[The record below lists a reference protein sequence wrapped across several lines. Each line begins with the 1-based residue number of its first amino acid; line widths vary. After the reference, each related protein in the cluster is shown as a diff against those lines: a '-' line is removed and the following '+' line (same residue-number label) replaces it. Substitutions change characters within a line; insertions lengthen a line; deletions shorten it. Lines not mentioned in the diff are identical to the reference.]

1 MRAPLSNR
9 PSPAAWPERLIS
21 SVRPL
26 LSEDRL
32 IWLLLL
38 LATAIRIASIF
49 NKGVLY
55 DQGGFDD
62 AVRYLDSARVLAA
75 TGTISFAGV
84 AHSAYQMPGYAALL
98 AVAFWV
104 PVDHFLR
111 IALIK
116 TMLLVTSVTSIYV
129 IYLIGRRIGGVRTG
143 LVAAAMLSFS
153 LPHIYTGNL
162 TLSENPFTLGL
173 LTMTLLVI
181 RMADE
186 PGWRRFALLLA
197 AFVATVYIKQAAVG
211 FLLPALIYLLV
222 RRYPRA
228 LLVKHVAVAVMVGVL
243 ALAPWWIRNYQ
254 TFGTF
259 VPFTS
264 FDGAPFFEGTFQRFQ
279 PYGTGAYD
287 NMGWVL
293 RPTAGSEVERS
304 RILLEAGRDRVRAR
318 WVSDPTGLTA
328 TYLIMK
334 PAAAWLLPFYWDKVF
349 GINGFWVLRIHA
361 LISAA
366 GIVLLAWFSVRS
378 RSRAEFLLLA
388 LNVAVITVGASY
400 YLGLSRYVYPYM
412 PFLYIPVAY
421 VISAASA
428 RRKVKPGHVE

>member
-1 MRAPLSNR
+1 MTGVRALFR
-9 PSPAAWPERLIS
+9 
-21 SVRPL
+21 
-26 LSEDRL
+26 EDRL
-32 IWLLLL
+32 IWWLLL
-38 LATAIRIASIF
+38 LATAVRAASIV
-49 NKGVLY
+49 NKGVFY

-62 AVRYLDSARVLAA
+62 AVRYLESARVLAA

-98 AVAFWV
+98 SVAFWL
-104 PVDHFLR
+104 PVNEFLR
-111 IALIK
+111 ILLIK
-116 TMLLVTSVTSIYV
+116 MMLLAVSVISIYV
-129 IYLIGRRIGGVRTG
+129 LYLVGRRIGGTRTG
-143 LVAAAMLSFS
+143 LLSAAMLSFS

-162 TLSENPFTLGL
+162 TLSENPFMLGL
-173 LTMTLLVI
+173 LTMTWLVM
-181 RMADE
+181 RLADE
-186 PGWRRFALLLA
+186 PGWRQFTLLLLS
-197 AFVATVYIKQAAVG
+197 FVATVYIKQAAVG
-211 FLLPALIYLLV
+211 FLLPALVYLLV

-228 LLVKHVAVAVMVGVL
+228 LLLRHVVVALMVGVL

-254 TFGTF
+254 TLGTF

-287 NMGWVL
+287 HMEWVL

-304 RILLEAGRDRVRAR
+304 RILLEAGRDRLRAR
-318 WVSDPTGLTA
+318 LASDPMGLVT
-328 TYLIMK
+328 TYLLMK

-366 GIVLLAWFSVRS
+366 GIVLLGWFTVRS

-388 LNVAVITVGASY
+388 LNVVVITAGSSY
-400 YLGLSRYVYPYM
+400 YLGLGRYVYPYM

-421 VISAASA
+421 LISAVSV
-428 RRKVKPGHVE
+428 RQRSN